1 MGWRDMKSLR
11 QLLVGDGG
19 LALRDVFEECAHPCM
34 RRHPI
39 VLSPKLG
46 ATSGMVTSSHRRNGR
61 QSKCGPASL
70 PTRRETEGSNLA
82 PSRGESKTNPPRLRT
97 RISCSRGVRTRP
109 GYRPLY
115 PLDLVYN
122 NGSPPA
128 PAPRKSG
135 PTQAIVFPIPAEP
148 IPAERQARQR
158 REEEGFHRFAPEKP
172 KPLSCLPAGQ
182 G

>member
-1 MGWRDMKSLR
+1 MEPRELWGAIPVVGSLR
-11 QLLVGDGG
+11 G
-19 LALRDVFEECAHPCM
+19 
-34 RRHPI
+34 
-39 VLSPKLG
+39 
-46 ATSGMVTSSHRRNGR
+46 
-61 QSKCGPASL
+61 
-70 PTRRETEGSNLA
+70 TEGSNPL

-97 RISCSRGVRTRP
+97 RISWSRGVRTRP

-172 KPLSCLPAGQ
+172 KPPSCLPAGWCQ
-182 G
+182 HSYGNPVERESPRVLCGHS